1 MSKPDQAINAQAS
14 ASANAESSTDSM
26 LQLTALHQTFH
37 PGEVNEVCALRG
49 IDLVV
54 PSGQFVT
61 VIGSNGAGKSTIFN
75 VVAGVYPPTQGTITI
90 EGEDVS
96 AWPEHRRA
104 QHVGRV
110 FQDPLMGTA
119 ASMSIAQ
126 NLTLALLRGQRRR
139 LRTGV
144 TGERMDFF
152 RTLLA
157 PLELGLENRLE
168 TRVAMLSGGQR
179 QALTLLM
186 ATLTHPKVLLLDE
199 HTAALDPA
207 TAAKIVELTRQIVVE
222 QRFTTLMITHNM
234 HQALTI
240 GDRTLMMDAGQI
252 VLDLSGDERKA
263 MTVQGLIEQ
272 FSRIRQSQLADDEL
286 LLA

>member
-1 MSKPDQAINAQAS
+1 
-14 ASANAESSTDSM
+14 M
-26 LQLTALHQTFH
+26 LQLSTLYQTFH
-37 PGEVNEVCALRG
+37 PGEINEVRALRG
-49 IDLVV
+49 IDLIV
-54 PSGQFVT
+54 PPGQFVT

-75 VVAGVYPPTQGTITI
+75 VVAGVYPPSEGTIAI
-90 EGEDVS
+90 EGEDVTK
-96 AWPEHRRA
+96 WPEHRRA
-104 QHVGRV
+104 QYVGRV

-126 NLTLALLRGQRRR
+126 NLTLALLRGERRR

-144 TGERMDFF
+144 TRERMESF
-152 RTLLA
+152 RVLLA
-157 PLELGLENRLE
+157 PLGLGLEDRLD

-207 TAAKIVELTRQIVVE
+207 TAAKIIELTQKIVAE
-222 QRFTTLMITHNM
+222 QQLTTLMITHNM
-234 HQALTI
+234 HQALTV

-252 VLDLSGDERKA
+252 VLDISGSEREA
-263 MTVQGLIEQ
+263 MSVQELIAQ
-272 FSRIRQSQLADDEL
+272 FSRVRKSQLVDDEL

>member
-1 MSKPDQAINAQAS
+1 
-14 ASANAESSTDSM
+14 M
-26 LQLTALHQTFH
+26 LELTTLHQTFH
-37 PGEVNEVCALRG
+37 PGEVNEVRALRG

-54 PSGQFVT
+54 PRGQFVT

-75 VVAGVYPPTQGTITI
+75 VVAGVYPPSQGTITI
-90 EGEDVS
+90 DGEDVT

-119 ASMSIAQ
+119 ASMTIAQ
-126 NLTLALLRGQRRR
+126 NLTLALLRGEQRR

-144 TGERMDFF
+144 THERMRFF
-152 RTLLA
+152 RELLA
-157 PLELGLENRLE
+157 PLGLGLENRLE
-168 TRVAMLSGGQR
+168 NRVALLSGGQR

-186 ATLTHPKVLLLDE
+186 ATLTRPKVLLLDE

-207 TAAKIVELTRQIVVE
+207 TAAKIIELTQQIVAD
-222 QRFTTLMITHNM
+222 QQLTTLMITHNM

-252 VLDLSGDERKA
+252 VLDISGEERQA
-263 MTVQGLIEQ
+263 MTVPDLIAQ
-272 FSRIRQSQLADDEL
+272 FGRVRNSQLVDDEL